1 MPPSLRNKKLPPLY
15 LPPPKNVFAM
25 RYQILAFIL
34 INASLQTALAQT
46 ENALD
51 PVTVTASLSPLS
63 LSKTGRN
70 ITIIKGTEF
79 QNLPI
84 NSIDELLRYVPG
96 IEVQARGPMG
106 SQSDIVIRGGT
117 FQQVLLIID
126 GIRLNDPLTGHFN
139 SYIPIAPAEIERV
152 EILKGASSA
161 IYGTEAVGG
170 VIHIITHSFSSGK
183 KKNNMQAQLT
193 GGQYGLTNVSAGGTW
208 ADDKNTISGGLQS
221 NHANGQQQ
229 RGTKGFFNL
238 TTVSLSYSRK
248 INDAMQISFRTAYD
262 SRDFAAQN
270 YYTTFRSDTAREK
283 VTSNWNHLKFAYQ
296 KNKQRI
302 SFDAGY
308 KSADDNYKFSSLAS
322 PNQNKSK
329 LFQSLLVYNRQL
341 TTQTDISVGA
351 QFLQK
356 KITSNDRGNHSV
368 NQTAG
373 FMILNQKIG
382 DYINISP
389 AIRYDYS
396 TAAGAELVPQ
406 INASFKKNNFQLR
419 GSAGKTTRDADFT
432 ERYNNYG
439 KALVT
444 SGSIGNPNLQSETS
458 FSYEFGADYFLK
470 SNLKISAS
478 WFQRRQKE
486 LIDFVTT
493 PYAQMPRKENLLPSG
508 TYALAKN
515 ISSVNTTGFET
526 DVQYIKDWGKQS
538 VSSNIGL
545 LWLKSRSSSATPSF
559 YISSHAT
566 FLANFSVQYRYQA
579 FTIAYN
585 GIYKERQPRTASSI
599 NAEVSKSYFLMN
611 VKLAAAVLKNKVS
624 LFVQADNVTNITYS
638 DLLGTL
644 MPARWLM
651 GGVQVRL

>member
-1 MPPSLRNKKLPPLY
+1 
-15 LPPPKNVFAM
+15 M
-25 RYQILAFIL
+25 RYSILLFGFAIICFQ
-34 INASLQTALAQT
+34 SSFAQT
-46 ENALD
+46 ENELD
-51 PVTVTASLSPLS
+51 PVTVTASLTPLS

-70 ITIIKGTEF
+70 ITIIKGSDF

-170 VIHIITHSFSSGK
+170 VIHIITKSFSWAK
-183 KKNNMQAQLT
+183 KKNGLQAQLT
-193 GGQYGLTNVSAGGTW
+193 GGQYGLANISAGGTW
-208 ADDKNTISGGLQS
+208 ADDKNTVSGGMQS

-229 RGTKGFFNL
+229 RGIKGFFDL
-238 TTVSLSYSRK
+238 TTVSVSYSRK
-248 INDAMQISFRTAYD
+248 INDAMQISFRTAFD
-262 SRDFAAQN
+262 NRDFAAQN
-270 YYTTFRSDTAREK
+270 YYTTFKSDTAREK
-283 VTSNWNHLKFAYQ
+283 VKSNWNHLKFVYQ
-296 KNKQRI
+296 KNNQRI

-308 KSADDNYKFSSLAS
+308 KSADDYYKFSSLA
-322 PNQNKSK
+322 PANQNKSK
-329 LFQSLLVYNRQL
+329 LFQSLLVYDRQL
-341 TTQTDISVGA
+341 TEQTNIAIGG

-356 KITSNDRGNHSV
+356 KITSNDRGNHAV

-373 FMILNQKIG
+373 FIVLNQKIG
-382 DYINISP
+382 TYVNISP

-406 INASFKKNNFQLR
+406 VNLSFKKENLQLR

-439 KALVT
+439 KALVI
-444 SGSIGNPNLQSETS
+444 SGSIGNPDLQSETS

-470 SNLKISAS
+470 NNLKISAS

-493 PYAQMPRKENLLPSG
+493 PYAQMPRKENLSPTG

-526 DVQYIKDWGKQS
+526 DIQYSKEWNNQS
-538 VSSNIGL
+538 VSSNMGV

-566 FLANFSVQYRYQA
+566 FLANFSVQYRYKSLS
-579 FTIAYN
+579 IAYN
-585 GIYKERQPRTASSI
+585 GIYKERQPRVASAI
-599 NAEVSKSYFLMN
+599 NAEVSKNYFLMN
-611 VKLAAAVLKNKVS
+611 VKLAAALLKNKLSV
-624 LFVQADNVTNITYS
+624 FVQADNLTNITYS
-638 DLLGTL
+638 DLLGTP

>member
-1 MPPSLRNKKLPPLY
+1 MRCSILLFVLAISCSKLS
-15 LPPPKNVFAM
+15 FA
-25 RYQILAFIL
+25 QK
-34 INASLQTALAQT
+34 
-46 ENALD
+46 ENELD

-63 LSKTGRN
+63 VSKTGRN
-70 ITIIKGTEF
+70 ITIIKGSDF

-84 NSIDELLRYVPG
+84 NSLDDLLRYVPG

-117 FQQVLLIID
+117 FQQVLLITD

-170 VIHIITHSFSSGK
+170 VIHIITKSFSSSK
-183 KKNNMQAQLT
+183 KKNGLQAQLT
-193 GGQYGLTNVSAGGTW
+193 GGQYGLVNVNAGGVWT
-208 ADDKNTISGGLQS
+208 DDKNTIAGGLQS

-229 RGTKGFFNL
+229 RGIKGFFDL

-248 INDAMQISFRTAYD
+248 INDAMQLSFRTAFD
-262 SRDFAAQN
+262 NRSFAAQN
-270 YYTTFRSDTAREK
+270 YYTTFKSDTATEK
-283 VTSNWNHLKFAYQ
+283 VKSQWNHLKFVYH

-308 KSADDNYKFSSLAS
+308 KSADDFYKFSSLAAA
-322 PNQNKSK
+322 NQNKSN
-329 LFQSLLVYNRQL
+329 LFQSLLTYERQL
-341 TTQTDISVGA
+341 SGQTSLIAGG

-356 KITSNDRGNHSV
+356 KITSNDRGNHRV

-373 FMILNQKIG
+373 FLIFNQKIG
-382 DYINISP
+382 AYINISP

-406 INASFKKNNFQLR
+406 INVSFKKNNVQLR

-444 SGSIGNPNLQSETS
+444 SGSIGNPDLQSETS
-458 FSYEFGADYFLK
+458 FSYEMGVDYFLK
-470 SNLKISAS
+470 NNLKISAS

-493 PYAQMPRKENLLPSG
+493 PYADMPRKENLSPAG

-526 DVQYIKDWGKQS
+526 DIQYTKDWSNQS
-538 VSSNIGL
+538 FSSNIGL

-559 YISSHAT
+559 YISSHAS
-566 FLANFSVQYRYQA
+566 FLANFSILYRYRSLS
-579 FTIAYN
+579 ISYN
-585 GIYKERQPRTASSI
+585 GIYKERQPRAASAI
-599 NAEVSKSYFLMN
+599 EAEVSKSYLLMN
-611 VKLAAAVLKNKVS
+611 MKLAAALLKNKLS
-624 LFVQADNVTNITYS
+624 IFVQADNLTNITYS
-638 DLLGTL
+638 DLLGTP

-651 GGVQVRL
+651 SGVMVSL

>member
-1 MPPSLRNKKLPPLY
+1 MIRTTSLLFTLLLLLFQPCFSQK
-15 LPPPKNVFAM
+15 
-25 RYQILAFIL
+25 
-34 INASLQTALAQT
+34 
-46 ENALD
+46 ENELD
-51 PVTVTASLSPLS
+51 PVTVTASLSPVTQ
-63 LSKTGRN
+63 SKTGRN
-70 ITIIKGTEF
+70 ITIIKGSEF
-79 QNLPI
+79 QNLPV

-117 FQQVLLIID
+117 FQQVLLVID

-170 VIHIITHSFSSGK
+170 VIHIITKSFAAGK
-183 KKNNMQAQLT
+183 KKNGLQAQLT
-193 GGQYGLTNVSAGGTW
+193 GGQYGLANVSAGGVW
-208 ADDKNTISGGLQS
+208 SDDKNTIAGGLQS
-221 NHANGQQQ
+221 NHANGKQQ
-229 RGTKGFFNL
+229 RGIKGFFDL

-248 INDAMQISFRTAYD
+248 INEAMQVSFRTAFD
-262 SRDFAAQN
+262 NRDFAAQN
-270 YYTTFRSDTAREK
+270 YYTSFRSDTASEK
-283 VTSNWNHLKFAYQ
+283 VTSQWNHLKFVYSI
-296 KNKQRI
+296 KKQRF

-308 KSADDNYKFSSLAS
+308 KSADDFYKFSSLATA
-322 PNQNKSK
+322 NQNNSK
-329 LFQSLLVYNRQL
+329 LFQTLVTYNRQIND
-341 TTQTDISVGA
+341 QTDITVGG

-356 KITSNDRGNHSV
+356 KITSNDRGNHQV

-373 FMILNQKIG
+373 FVILNQKIG
-382 DYINISP
+382 KYLNISP

-406 INASFKKNNFQLR
+406 MNVSFKKNDLQLR

-439 KALVT
+439 RALVT

-470 SNLKISAS
+470 NNLKISSS

-493 PYAQMPRKENLLPSG
+493 PYADMPRKENLIPSG

-526 DVQYIKDWGKQS
+526 DLQFSKEWNHQRLNT
-538 VSSNIGL
+538 NIGV

-566 FLANFSVQYRYQA
+566 FLTNFSVQYRYKA
-579 FTIAYN
+579 ISISCN
-585 GIYKERQPRTASSI
+585 GIYKERQPRVASAI

-611 VKLAAAVLKNKVS
+611 MKLAAAIVKNKLS
-624 LFVQADNVTNITYS
+624 IFTQADNLFNITYS
-638 DLLGTL
+638 DLLGTH

-651 GGVQVRL
+651 GGIQVKL

>member
-1 MPPSLRNKKLPPLY
+1 MHKAIY
-15 LPPPKNVFAM
+15 L
-25 RYQILAFIL
+25 
-34 INASLQTALAQT
+34 SALFLSTCQLNFAQT
-46 ENALD
+46 NNELD
-51 PVTVTASLSPLS
+51 PVTITASLTPVS

-70 ITIIKGTEF
+70 ITIIKGAEF

-84 NSIDELLRYVPG
+84 NSLDDLLRYVPG

-117 FQQVLLIID
+117 FQQVLIIVD

-170 VIHIITHSFSSGK
+170 VIHIITKSFSSSK
-183 KKNNMQAQLT
+183 KKNGLQAQLT
-193 GGQYGLTNVSAGGTW
+193 GGQYGLANVSAGGTW
-208 ADDKNTISGGLQS
+208 TDDKNTLSGGLQS

-229 RGTKGFFNL
+229 RGTKGFFDL

-248 INDAMQISFRTAYD
+248 INDAMQISFRTAFD
-262 SRDFAAQN
+262 NRDFAAQN
-270 YYTTFRSDTAREK
+270 YYTSFKSDTATEK
-283 VTSNWNHLKFAYQ
+283 VKSQWNHLKFVYS
-296 KNKQRI
+296 KNKNRI

-308 KSADDNYKFSSLAS
+308 KSADDYYKFSSLAAA
-322 PNQNKSK
+322 NQNKSK
-329 LFQSLLVYNRQL
+329 LLQSLLVYSREINE
-341 TTQTDISVGA
+341 QTELVIGGN
-351 QFLQK
+351 FIQK
-356 KITSNDRGNHSV
+356 KITSNDRGNHTV
-368 NQTAG
+368 GQTAG
-373 FMILNQKIG
+373 FIILNQKIG
-382 DYINISP
+382 KDINISP
-389 AIRYDYS
+389 ALRYDYS

-439 KALVT
+439 KPLVT
-444 SGSIGNPNLQSETS
+444 SGSIGNADLQSETS
-458 FSYEFGADYFLK
+458 FSYELGADYFLK
-470 SNLKISAS
+470 KNLKISSS
-478 WFQRRQKE
+478 WFQRRQKQ

-493 PYAQMPRKENLLPSG
+493 PYADMPRKDNLIPTG
-508 TYALAKN
+508 IYALAKN

-526 DVQYIKDWGKQS
+526 DIQYTKEWNNQS
-538 VSSNIGL
+538 LSSNLGV

-566 FLANFSVQYRYQA
+566 FLTNFSVQYRYKVISLA
-579 FTIAYN
+579 VN
-585 GIYKERQPRTASSI
+585 GIYKERQPRAASAI
-599 NAEVSKSYFLMN
+599 NAEVSKNYFLMN
-611 VKLAAAVLKNKVS
+611 AKLAAGLLKNKLS
-624 LFVQADNVTNITYS
+624 LFVQADNLFNITYS
-638 DLLGTL
+638 DLLGTP